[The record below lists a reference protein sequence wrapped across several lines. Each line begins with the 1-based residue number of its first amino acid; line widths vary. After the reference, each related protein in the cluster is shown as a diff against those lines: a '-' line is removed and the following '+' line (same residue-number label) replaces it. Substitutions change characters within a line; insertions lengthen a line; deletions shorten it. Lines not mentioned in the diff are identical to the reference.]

1 MNLIINNILFNP
13 DSIDIDSSVFSS
25 SGFQI
30 PSYATFSYMD
40 DKDRYLW
47 DELIHEGIKFDIF
60 TPSMSLLG
68 CFVDEIAFCQEG
80 TYEVSVTFDVWNY
93 GEYEHMMLKARRLEK
108 INQIMKK

>member
-25 SGFQI
+25 SDFQS
-30 PSYATFSYMD
+30 PNYATFSYMD
-40 DKDRYLW
+40 NKDRYLW
-47 DELIHEGIKFDIF
+47 DELIHEGRKFDIF
-60 TPSMSLLG
+60 TSSMSLLG
-68 CFVDEIAFCQEG
+68 CFVNNITFWQEG
-80 TYEVSVTFDVWNY
+80 TYEVSVMWDMWIY